1 MIHLNI
7 GTVAAGI
14 LALALLLMSAPQLQ
28 AQQFEENAVFHPETG
43 EPVPAFRGDA
53 SQLDAWLEA
62 AAEAETSN
70 LQNDDAFSL
79 LSFIPGGTS
88 RTGFIQDDFAFFGD
102 GPAFVVVD
110 LANPQLPASRGRFT
124 FPGLISEIVVSGDL
138 AFVAVR
144 NPGGGLFILDISDI
158 DSPELIGSFTL
169 RAGFTVE
176 VLGDQAFIGHGTQGF
191 TRLDVTNPAE
201 PVIIQY
207 VTGGGSANG
216 MTVDDNFLYVAF
228 GAPGFRIYDLSGA
241 ETTLLSTTDAGGFVN
256 NLTIV
261 DDLLYVSFAGGFSVY
276 NVADRSAPAL
286 LGSYTAGGVVYG
298 SSVVDG
304 VAYLSGSFG
313 LRILDVF
320 NPASISVLS
329 ASTPN
334 VQSSLDTFSD
344 GNLAVVSSR
353 FFGLNVVDV
362 SNPSAPVLN
371 ALVDNLGFAYKVAL
385 EDGLLY
391 LMDIAGKLTI
401 YDVNDPASPVFLSR
415 LFTTPNSENIAVT
428 GGLVYIV
435 DSDGGSGRI
444 TLIDAR
450 IPTNPQIL
458 EVIPTTSQS
467 FGIDLTVNRAYTAS
481 GFGGLRVYSRNPLT
495 GGVSLISTL
504 PTGNNAYYVRR
515 KDDLALIA
523 NFGGGLFVADISNEL
538 NPVQASAVVTGQL
551 VQSLDFRESE
561 PFVVLADGNNG
572 LTVVNLTDPAAP
584 VNEGSF
590 TVGSN
595 GRDVRIQESFVYAA
609 AEFFGVRQFEGSDLT
624 NLTQIASFATTDRV
638 TGLSV
643 EGDLLAAAGA
653 EGGLFLFSIPLEGDE
668 PEPDPAFVQVIHAA
682 ADPAAAFVDIFVN
695 DNPVESGFP
704 YGAAIPVVPAPT
716 GEPQVLSIRLP
727 GTDTVILEETFVLE
741 PNRTY
746 GITAIGVANPADFVP
761 NPGGADI
768 SVSLAVKFYPEDI
781 EPADLH
787 AYVLHAV
794 TDAPAVD
801 VFANNSL
808 LIPGLSYGE
817 LSSLAGLPAGSV
829 ELSLVLAGTDTEVA
843 RFTADLSEFAG
854 EILAIQARGFLN
866 PADNQDGPAF
876 ELAAVRPSGEIVL
889 FDAIPVSVTPKTQ
902 LPATVALLQNYPNPF
917 NPSTNIRFSLPQQ
930 QDIRLEVFNMQGQ
943 RVALL
948 AFGSFPAGSHTLQFD
963 ASALASGLYLYR
975 LTTPELTLSRKMML
989 LK

>member
-1 MIHLNI
+1 MIKMNFTTLQ
-7 GTVAAGI
+7 GAI
-14 LALALLLMSAPQLQ
+14 LSLALLLISVPQLQ
-28 AQQFEENAVFHPETG
+28 AQHFGETAVIHPETG

-53 SQLDAWLEA
+53 AQLEAWLEA
-62 AAEAETSN
+62 SDESATQN
-70 LQNDDAFSL
+70 LQNEDAFEL
-79 LSFIPGGTS
+79 LSFVPGGTS
-88 RTGFIQDDFAFFGD
+88 RSGFIQDDFAFFGD

-110 LANPQLPASRGRFT
+110 LTEPQVPASRGRFI
-124 FPGLISEIVVSGDL
+124 FSGLISEIVVSGDL
-138 AFVAVR
+138 AYVAVR
-144 NPGGGLFILDISDI
+144 NPGGGLYILNISDK
-158 DSPELIGSFTL
+158 DNPELIGSFTQ

-176 VLGDQAFIGHGTQGF
+176 VLGDEVFIGHGTQGF
-191 TRLDVTNPAE
+191 SRLDVTNPAE
-201 PVIIQY
+201 PVLIEY
-207 VTGGGSANG
+207 VTGNGSANG
-216 MTVDDNFLYVAF
+216 MSVDDTFLYVAF
-228 GAPGFRIYDLSGA
+228 GVPGFRIYDLSDSQ
-241 ETTLLSTTDAGGFVN
+241 TTLLSTTDAGGFVN

-261 DDLLYVSFAGGFSVY
+261 DDLLYVSFAGGFAVY
-276 NVADRSAPAL
+276 DVADRGAPVL

-304 VAYLSGSFG
+304 TAYLSGSFG
-313 LRILDVF
+313 LRILDVSD
-320 NPASISVLS
+320 PGSISVLS
-329 ASTPN
+329 ASTPD

-362 SNPSAPVLN
+362 SDPSAPVRN
-371 ALVDNLGFAYKVAL
+371 GLVDNLGFAYKVAL
-385 EDGLLY
+385 ENDLLY
-391 LMDIAGKLTI
+391 LLDIAGKLTI
-401 YDVNDPASPVFLSR
+401 FDVTDPTSPDFLSR
-415 LFTTPNSENIAVT
+415 IFTTPNAENIAVSD
-428 GGLVYIV
+428 GLVYMV
-435 DSDGGSGRI
+435 DSDGGSGGI
-444 TLIDAR
+444 TLIDATN
-450 IPTNPQIL
+450 PTDPQIL

-467 FGIDLTVNRAYTAS
+467 FGIDLTENRAYTAS

-495 GGVSLISTL
+495 GGVNLISTL

-523 NFGGGLFVADISNEL
+523 NFGGGLFVADIANEL
-538 NPVQASAVVTGQL
+538 NPVQASALVTGQL
-551 VQSLDFRESE
+551 VQSLDFREDE

-572 LTVVNLTDPAAP
+572 LTVVNLTDPTAP
-584 VNEGSF
+584 VIEGSF

-595 GRDVRIQESFVYAA
+595 GRDVRIQQDFVYAA

-624 NLTQIASFATTDRV
+624 SLTQIASFATTDRV

-643 EGDLLAAAGA
+643 EGGLLAAAGA

-682 ADPAAAFVDIFVN
+682 ADPAAALVDIFVN
-695 DNPVESGFP
+695 DVLVEANFP
-704 YGAAIPVVPAPT
+704 YGAATPVLPAPT
-716 GEPQVLSIRLP
+716 GEPQIVSIRLP

-746 GITAIGVANPADFVP
+746 SITAIGVANPADFAP

-768 SVSLAVKFYPEDI
+768 SVSLAVKLYPEDI

-817 LSSLAGLPAGSV
+817 PSSLAGLPAESV

-843 RFTADLSEFAG
+843 RFTADLSIFTG
-854 EILAIQARGFLN
+854 EIIAVQARGFLN

-876 ELAAVRPSGEIVL
+876 ELAAVRPSGEVVL
-889 FDAIPVSVTPKTQ
+889 FDAIPVSVSPETQ
-902 LPATVALLQNYPNPF
+902 LPETVALFQNYPNPF
-917 NPSTNIRFSLPQQ
+917 NPTTNIRFSLPEQ

-943 RVALL
+943 RVAVL
-948 AFGSFPAGSHTLQFD
+948 ASGSFQAGSHTLPFD

-975 LTTPELTLSRKMML
+975 LSTPAQTISRKMML